1 MLDFINLEQSAPVF
15 MIVGLVLFVAGFLLS
30 GNAKKNNIAGVISMI
45 LKTVG
50 LIGIVIAVAYWV
62 TTGISDWN
70 DYAQRM
76 L

>member
-1 MLDFINLEQSAPVF
+1 MLDFINLEQSAPIF